1 MQGQQDIRPDL
12 SDRPT
17 GRGRER
23 EREVLLY
30 LMYSIPAGRAGDAG
44 LTGHIRA
51 AAIAAAMP
59 GGLTR
64 ELERSDRDLQYRA
77 SERGDNV
84 YISRLRDDVTR
95 ARIAC

>member
-1 MQGQQDIRPDL
+1 
-12 SDRPT
+12 
-17 GRGRER
+17 
-23 EREVLLY
+23 
-30 LMYSIPAGRAGDAG
+30 MYSIPAGRAGDAG

-59 GGLTR
+59 AGLTR

-77 SERGDNV
+77 SERGGDNV